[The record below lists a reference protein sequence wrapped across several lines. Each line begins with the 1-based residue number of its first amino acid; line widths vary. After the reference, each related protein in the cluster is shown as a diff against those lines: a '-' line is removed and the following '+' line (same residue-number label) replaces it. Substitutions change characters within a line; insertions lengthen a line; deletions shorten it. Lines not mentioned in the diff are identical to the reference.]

1 MDANAINAR
10 KRARR
15 LAMQALYQ
23 WQLSSMAMHD
33 IERQFLEQEDFSRT
47 DRVYFQELIGKI
59 AAEKA
64 ELLALAEAEADRPA
78 DEIDPVELAVLYIAL
93 YELKYRLDVPYRA
106 VLNEAIDLAK
116 KFGAAE
122 SYKYVNGI
130 LDKAAK
136 KLRVTETG
144 T

>member
-1 MDANAINAR
+1 MDSHAINAR

-23 WQLSSMAMHD
+23 WQLSAMEMAD
-33 IERQFLEQEDFSRT
+33 IERQFLEQEDFGKA
-47 DRVYFQELIGKI
+47 DRVYFRELLSRI

-64 ELLALAEAEADRPA
+64 ALLELVETEADRPA
-78 DEIDPVELAVLYIAL
+78 AEIDPVELAVLYIAL
-93 YELKYRLDVPYRA
+93 YELKHRLDVPYRA
-106 VLNEAIDLAK
+106 VLNEAIGLAK

-130 LDKAAK
+130 LDKAAR

-144 T
+144 S